1 MTVVITITSQ
11 VGKERRWRMVKLTD
25 DDYRHIE
32 YIQMETNRMYGY
44 YGICGFSVSDRII
57 HMTEDMFLYNFWDY
71 NTEEFDTK
79 TKRYYTTRN
88 GFTYFAFIPLREPT
102 FILASKEGG
111 ANKLAELGEVI
122 RALKDNLAEKQEI
135 IESLMK
141 SSEPISMINK

>member
-1 MTVVITITSQ
+1 MTVVITITSHL
-11 VGKERRWRMVKLTD
+11 GKEGRWRMVKLTD

-88 GFTYFAFIPLREPT
+88 GFTYFAFIPL
-102 FILASKEGG
+102 KEEGNP
-111 ANKLAELGEVI
+111 NKLAELGAVI